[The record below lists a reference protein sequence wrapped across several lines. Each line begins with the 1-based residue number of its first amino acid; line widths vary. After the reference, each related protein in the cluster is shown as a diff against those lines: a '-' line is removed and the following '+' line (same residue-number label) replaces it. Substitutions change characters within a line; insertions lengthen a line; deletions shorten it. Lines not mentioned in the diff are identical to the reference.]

1 MADPDFLAARLAVEL
16 GDADMAREL
25 AALLE
30 ADTLCWTA
38 PTIPAARIRT
48 IIGFTFGNRMA
59 ANGNRLPGPV
69 NEALAEVAVAL
80 HRETNAPIYA
90 QWEVAEPAAERLPPD
105 TVTPIHPGRDER
117 GEPVYLSTGGVLE
130 EIARRVDPAKL
141 GPVCVVAFAD
151 HMCRCVMTARRLGFD
166 AYAPEGH
173 AMPRDYDPLSGQA
186 WCRSRLAYL
195 LHDLM
200 IRITERRAEVL
211 ARGQPRHP

>member
-105 TVTPIHPGRDER
+105 TV
-117 GEPVYLSTGGVLE
+117 
-130 EIARRVDPAKL
+130 
-141 GPVCVVAFAD
+141 
-151 HMCRCVMTARRLGFD
+151 MTARRLGFD